1 MASNTTASGTKK
13 PKKFFGAF
21 RKNRNKKAKKPSAAA
36 TIAMEN
42 KSPEHKKQFLVQ
54 DSNSSTTEDVNLL
67 ELDSDVEYSLDL
79 VVLLMHPVSHRFELL
94 QLEFDEASKAKI
106 SDLLAQIP
114 LSVTENCLKDQLYDG
129 ILNQDSADPSSPL
142 LLKSTKLIDA
152 FGRKL
157 SKPDD
162 SAKPAIKMVL
172 VARPQGLSN
181 EEALK
186 MAKPIFTN
194 KDISSMLALSGFDVK
209 AWKKKKFS
217 SRSSVSATAP
227 EDEKKVDEP
236 VPVEEAPAPS
246 SATSLSLLG
255 LVFAFIVSMLLHSV
269 MIRPT
274 PINAVLKPGSYSSKC
289 GLAGFVPFKSE
300 IQKAAKDYLE
310 MDLFSCEDEYFKVNS
325 DGTATL
331 YDSGNET
338 IMTINGAVCS
348 DDDDS
353 CVNGLMMKSDKT
365 LEMGGKPVKQIL
377 VKNTHKNKQLSWPFE
392 EDPAKLRYKVV
403 YSLN

>member
-1 MASNTTASGTKK
+1 M
-13 PKKFFGAF
+13 
-21 RKNRNKKAKKPSAAA
+21 
-36 TIAMEN
+36 
-42 KSPEHKKQFLVQ
+42 
-54 DSNSSTTEDVNLL
+54 
-67 ELDSDVEYSLDL
+67 
-79 VVLLMHPVSHRFELL
+79 
-94 QLEFDEASKAKI
+94 
-106 SDLLAQIP
+106 
-114 LSVTENCLKDQLYDG
+114 
-129 ILNQDSADPSSPL
+129 
-142 LLKSTKLIDA
+142 
-152 FGRKL
+152 
-157 SKPDD
+157 
-162 SAKPAIKMVL
+162 
-172 VARPQGLSN
+172 
-181 EEALK
+181 
-186 MAKPIFTN
+186 
-194 KDISSMLALSGFDVK
+194 SGFDVK

-217 SRSSVSATAP
+217 SRSSLTTAAP
-227 EDEKKVDEP
+227 EVEKKVDEP

-255 LVFAFIVSMLLHSV
+255 IVFAFIVSMLLHSV

-274 PINAVLKPGSYSSKC
+274 PINSVLKPGSYSSKC

-310 MDLFSCEDEYFKVNS
+310 MDLFSCEDEFFKVNS

-338 IMTINGAVCS
+338 VMTINGAVCS

-365 LEMGGKPVKQIL
+365 LMMGGKPVKQIL